1 MEYKELSKFKL
12 SKENYDL
19 LKNCHF
25 AELWDIT
32 EDLIL
37 QFNDEECSFETN
49 NVRELQ
55 ILLNY
60 EISLY
65 GMTDD
70 QMECTENGRA
80 LYALYDEIHYQK
92 E

>member
-1 MEYKELSKFKL
+1 MENQELSKFKL
-12 SKENYDL
+12 SKENYAL
-19 LKNCHF
+19 LKGCHL
-25 AELWDIT
+25 AELWDVT
-32 EDLIL
+32 DNLIL

-70 QMECTENGRA
+70 QMECTEYGRA